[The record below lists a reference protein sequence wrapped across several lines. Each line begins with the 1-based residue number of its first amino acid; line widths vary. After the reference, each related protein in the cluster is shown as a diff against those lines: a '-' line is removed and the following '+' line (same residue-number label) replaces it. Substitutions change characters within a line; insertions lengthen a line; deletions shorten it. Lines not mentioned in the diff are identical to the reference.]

1 MKKLKILC
9 FTIFIISVAFSATG
23 QNIDFKT
30 QIDEYV
36 KTYVKNGDFSGN
48 ILIAKD
54 NKILFN
60 QSYGK
65 ASYELNVPMQKNY
78 KFRIAS
84 VSKTFTAAAIVL
96 LNKKDMLSYSDKVSK
111 YIPDFIQADSITIQ
125 ELLLHQSGI
134 ADIDYD
140 TYALDNL
147 SLTEIIN
154 SIKNKP
160 LYFKPGSQSRYSNSG
175 YLILAEIIEKVSG
188 MNYNQ
193 FLNKY
198 IFEKLGMTNTGID
211 YKGKIIANK
220 ATGYSIGT
228 GANGIASASWYD
240 INLETGSGSLY
251 STTNDL
257 LKWLQAIKNKS
268 LFDITSLPYPFGW
281 GKRDYFKNRK
291 SIEQSGFLNGY
302 SSYIGLYPSENLF
315 IVALSNISSNFN
327 EQSGRDLAAIY
338 FKEKYN
344 LPEVRKNITQINLD
358 IYTGAYSW
366 PGYKNFLIEKKG
378 DAIYWRFTDEKTGS
392 PLSPVS
398 EDTFLLRLIN
408 NKIIFKKDEK
418 GKITELNFQSGSEK
432 TICKRI
438 E

>member
-9 FTIFIISVAFSATG
+9 FTIFIISVVFSATG

-96 LNKKDMLSYSDKVSK
+96 LNKNGMLSYSDKLSK

-147 SLTEIIN
+147 SLKEIIN

-160 LYFKPGSQSRYSNSG
+160 LYFKPGTQSRYSNSG

-251 STTNDL
+251 STTYDL

-281 GKRDYFKNRK
+281 GKRDYFKNRN

-315 IVALSNISSNFN
+315 IIALSNISSNFN

-398 EDTFLLRLIN
+398 EDTFLLRLTN

-432 TICKRI
+432 TRCKRI